1 MDINVSIR
9 IKYLLS
15 DINLNGNNILSL
27 KCFFLWLV
35 KINDYLVNNILVMKV
50 AELLYL
56 LAIFNADSITAEA
69 GPEKVDKGE
78 YDFSKSV

>member
-50 AELLYL
+50 AELRYL

-69 GPEKVDKGE
+69 GPEKVDEGE
-78 YDFSKSV
+78 YDYSKSV

>member
-69 GPEKVDKGE
+69 GPEKVDEGE
-78 YDFSKSV
+78 YDYSKSV